1 MVRKLAAAIAILTT
15 ALAFGFA
22 ISQSTLVDAQSGP
35 HVGANWT
42 GTYYSDVNFT
52 NVAFTR
58 NEPGAISFSFG
69 LGSPGQGVPVDN
81 FSIRW
86 TGSQTFQE
94 TGIYR
99 FNIFRDEDAELQLN
113 GQVIIPYAG
122 GLGSTS
128 YFVDVPI
135 NAGTYPMVLSYRE
148 FTGNAFVQ
156 LTWQLIS
163 GPGGGTPGT
172 IGPTATFTRTALPDI
187 PPGALTATVI
197 RASVLN
203 TRDAPSLGGGR
214 LGRILRGETYAV
226 IGRDEDARW
235 FLLQLGGYQAWAW
248 GYYLFINGN
257 EFNAPVRSPF
267 GTIGVPPGVQDT
279 GVVAQSQSTMN
290 LRSAPS
296 VAGDRIGRVT
306 WGAFLPVIGRT
317 ADGYWWQVV
326 WKGTVGWIYSP
337 YSNIIQGDLN
347 AVPVK

>member
-1 MVRKLAAAIAILTT
+1 MRKLAAALAIMIV
-15 ALAFGFA
+15 ASVFGFA
-22 ISQSTLVDAQSGP
+22 VTQSMIVEAQSNVI
-35 HVGANWT
+35 VGRDWN

-52 NVAFTR
+52 TPAFTR
-58 NEPGAISFSFG
+58 VETNGINFSYG
-69 LGSPGQGVPVDN
+69 LGSPGAGVPVDN

-86 TGSQTFQE
+86 TSVQTFPE
-94 TGIYR
+94 TGVYR
-99 FNIFRDEDAELQLN
+99 FTVFRDEDAELQLD
-113 GQVIIPYAG
+113 GQTIIPFVGAIGNQTYSVDLPVTAG
-122 GLGSTS
+122 QHSMT
-128 YFVDVPI
+128 
-135 NAGTYPMVLSYRE
+135 LSYRE
-148 FTGNAFVQ
+148 FTNNAFVQ
-156 LTWQLIS
+156 LAWQLIS
-163 GPGGGTPGT
+163 NTGTSGT
-172 IGPTATFTRTALPDI
+172 LGPTATFTRTALPAI

-203 TRDAPSLGGGR
+203 IRDAPSLGGGR
-214 LGRILRGETYAV
+214 IGRILRGETYAV
-226 IGRDEDARW
+226 VGRDEDARW
-235 FLLQLGGYQAWAW
+235 FLLQLGGYQGWAW
-248 GYYLFINGN
+248 SHYLFINGN